1 MRMQASGEYHGS
13 TGEGACRG
21 SSAECARERV
31 IIAHRPLVES
41 IADGFVRAG
50 VMREDLVQEGMIGL
64 IKAIDNFEPQRH
76 APLRVYASRMI
87 AGHIQHF
94 LRDRTAIV
102 GRRRTDTAALA
113 EVISLDD
120 LAAHEGERGQ
130 GQLNDERGLVSDGG
144 LGEGFLLRE
153 ALDCLSAT
161 QREAL
166 ELRFLER
173 LAIEDI
179 AAELSLDASTVEACI
194 EHACSRLARAL
205 DLEPPAQPSVTEF
218 DPASGLLSW
227 SAFRRRAG
235 EKLSLAVL
243 EAEPFAVALLQLAD
257 NAAVYPDAEQRW
269 LRQVGE
275 LLHTHIRRTDLAGRF
290 GERTLA
296 LALPDTD
303 LAGCEA
309 MLTRVLG
316 ALRRVVPPLAPWAAA
331 AAYPADGLELDELLS
346 LAAGRLE
353 VGLARAA

>member
-76 APLRVYASRMI
+76 APLRVQRHAPLRVYASRMI

-102 GRRRTDTAALA
+102 GRRRTDTAAFA

-120 LAAHEGERGQ
+120 LAAHEGER
-130 GQLNDERGLVSDGG
+130 VSDGG